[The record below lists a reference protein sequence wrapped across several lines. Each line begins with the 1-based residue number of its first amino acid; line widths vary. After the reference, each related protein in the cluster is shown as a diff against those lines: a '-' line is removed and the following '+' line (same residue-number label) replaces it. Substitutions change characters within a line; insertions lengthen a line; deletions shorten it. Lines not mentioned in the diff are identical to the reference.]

1 MNCNVRNQ
9 FFRRDLMSDD
19 VYEKIRVSMNKGW
32 PLKLPKDK
40 SVIEILKIIYAEE
53 DDAKIM
59 ASFDQAMFDLK
70 SPKKIAKL
78 TGLPLERVIERCNA
92 MAERG
97 VILKMRKQF
106 GLFAAMPGLIEFY
119 FIAGKDKEE
128 MKKGAKLLHD
138 NFGKIAPEWFASGYP
153 FFRNL
158 PSSSIKEKTIDINQS
173 IEDAGQQFLVYEDIE
188 SYINRCTN
196 ITVVNCACRTVHAL
210 LGDECEKMTEDVC
223 MALNM
228 AGESLAPYG
237 FGRAVSK
244 EEALEIVKKCEDQ
257 GLIHTINNASGPD
270 APMMICNCCPCHC
283 EVIKSLK
290 KYQNPSS
297 LAKSNFK
304 PELIR
309 ENCILCNKCVKICPM
324 DALWHHYSHSGDDGE
339 ARIMFKEQ
347 LCIGCGLCAHHCVK
361 DAIKMVK
368 VRDDELAPNLFAMF
382 KKVEDTRGH

>member
-1 MNCNVRNQ
+1 
-9 FFRRDLMSDD
+9 MSDE

-40 SVIEILKIIYAEE
+40 AIIDILKIIYADE

-59 ASFDQAMFDLK
+59 ACFDQAMFDVK
-70 SPKKIAKL
+70 STKKIAKL
-78 TGLPLERVIERCNA
+78 TGLPLERVIERCNT

-97 VILKMRKQF
+97 VILKLGKAF
-106 GLFAAMPGLIEFY
+106 GLFPAMPGLIEFY

-128 MKKGAKLLHD
+128 MKKGAKILQE

-158 PSSSIKEKTIDINQS
+158 PSSSIKEKTIKIDES
-173 IEDAGQQFLVYEDIE
+173 IEDVGQKFLIYEDIE

-196 ITVVNCACRTVHAL
+196 ITVVNCMCRTVGAL
-210 LGDECEKMTEDVC
+210 LGDKCEKVTEDVC

-228 AGESLAPYG
+228 AGKSLAPYG
-237 FGRAVSK
+237 FGREVSK
-244 EEALEIVKKCEDQ
+244 EEALEIVKRCEDL

-270 APMMICNCCPCHC
+270 APMMICNCCSCHC

-290 KYQNPSS
+290 QFKNPSS
-297 LAKSNFK
+297 LARSNFK
-304 PELIR
+304 PEFIR
-309 ENCILCNKCVKICPM
+309 ENCILCDKCVNICPM
-324 DALWHHYSHSGDDGE
+324 EALWHHYPHSGDDSD

-347 LCIGCGLCAHHCVK
+347 LCIGCGLCAHHCPN

-368 VRDDELAPNLFAMF
+368 VREDELAPNLLAMF
-382 KKVEDTRGH
+382 KKIEDTRGH